1 MEEPGIWDNPEKAQ
15 EKMKTLGALKEDISN
30 YSRLVSEKEDLET
43 LIEMANEEPAA
54 SYIPEAQEMMSTFG
68 STLKAPASA
77 RFFPVNMTAAM
88 PS

>member
-43 LIEMANEEPAA
+43 LIDMATEAPDA
-54 SYIPEAQEMMSTFG
+54 S
-68 STLKAPASA
+68 
-77 RFFPVNMTAAM
+77 
-88 PS
+88 